1 MLPSWQKNKQ
11 QTKSGIEK
19 KLITNMQGEPQID
32 KIYKTK
38 FQTGEEVLV
47 KALHWNHKGELVKAS
62 VIFQNS
68 PHLGICPLNIDRIIL
83 GGETSQPLSGI
94 KFIEKKLDDIFMD
107 LAILED
113 EVHGEMGKRVG
124 SIKNQVDEL
133 GKWISEKNKFF

>member
-1 MLPSWQKNKQ
+1 
-11 QTKSGIEK
+11 
-19 KLITNMQGEPQID
+19 MQGEPQID

-62 VIFQNS
+62 VIFQNY
-68 PHLGICPLNIDRIIL
+68 PHLGVCPLNIDRIIL

-107 LAILED
+107 LALLED
-113 EVHGEMGKRVG
+113 AAHGSFDEDVG
-124 SIKNQVDEL
+124 SIKKKVDEL
-133 GKWISEKNKFF
+133 GKWISEKNKLF